1 MFPPCSLMALDF
13 CLRDIRNIQMTVGR
27 WPCSN
32 WAGVDDAGSDIGAGR
47 VSHFTGNGRPGGA
60 VVRVV
65 FGVVFGFIG
74 QGDGVYSGTFKG

>member
-32 WAGVDDAGSDIGAGR
+32 WAWVDDAGSDIGAGR
-47 VSHFTGNGRPGGA
+47 VSHFTGNGRSGGG
-60 VVRVV
+60 V
-65 FGVVFGFIG
+65 FGVV
-74 QGDGVYSGTFKG
+74 SGLVSR